1 MPSFHHSL
9 TLLLCHSLFIEE
21 IEIFLER
28 TCLQCAPKTCSA
40 LDLLQASTE
49 LQDIMDSSQC
59 HSMRYLPTGLPGLD
73 QNMLGGVRIGTIT
86 EVVGRAGSGKTQLA
100 LQLVVTA
107 ARYGQGAV
115 YIDTER
121 KVSLQRLQE
130 MSKTRAKAG
139 QDPALSSSSTPG
151 KAFSYNMS
159 SSSRQSMTV
168 ESQDD
173 ANPNLES
180 NRTPGATAFPY
191 KTAQQVLANLT
202 VHAPGSTQELLTA
215 LKDTEDEILY
225 RNQQAADPARLDTFP
240 VRLLIVDSIAAPTK
254 RDFGSDSAPQRAS
267 AVFQCAQILKRL
279 ADQLHLAVVVINQVG
294 LGQENN
300 NMDSSMRS
308 SDNVSVRAALGTSW
322 YHCVS
327 TRLFMEH
334 ECDPHR
340 LGRRQDEHN
349 SMYQQQQQQGRIRRL
364 TVVKSNLVGVTS
376 TNFEVTTIGL
386 EEVPTVSRDEE
397 QDTSD

>member
-1 MPSFHHSL
+1 
-9 TLLLCHSLFIEE
+9 
-21 IEIFLER
+21 LER
-28 TCLQCAPKTCSA
+28 TCLQCAPKPCNA
-40 LDLLQASTE
+40 LDLLHAMTE
-49 LQDIMDSSQC
+49 WHDILDSSQC
-59 HSMRYLPTGLPGLD
+59 HNMRYLPTGLPGFD
-73 QNMLGGVRIGTIT
+73 QNMLGGIRIGTIT

-130 MSKTRAKAG
+130 MSTTRAEAG
-139 QDPALSSSSTPG
+139 QDPSKDPAVSSTTTTPG
-151 KAFSYNMS
+151 KEFSYNMS
-159 SSSRQSMTV
+159 SSSRQSMTA

-173 ANPNLES
+173 NNNKNLEA
-180 NRTPGATAFPY
+180 NRIAGAEAFPY
-191 KTAQQVLANLT
+191 KMAQQVLANLT
-202 VHAPGSTQELLTA
+202 VHSPGSTQELLTA
-215 LKDTEDEILY
+215 LEDTEDEILY
-225 RNQQAADPARLDTFP
+225 RNQQAVDPARVDTFP

-254 RDFGSDSAPQRAS
+254 RDFGSDSAPQRAA

-279 ADQLHLAVVVINQVG
+279 ADQLNLAVVVINQVG

-300 NMDSSMRS
+300 SMDSSTRL

-340 LGRRQDEHN
+340 LGGRQDEHN
-349 SMYQQQQQQGRIRRL
+349 SMYQQQQQGRIRRL
-364 TVVKSNLVGVTS
+364 TVVKSNLAGVTS
-376 TNFEVTTIGL
+376 TNFEVATSGL

-397 QDTSD
+397 EDSNN

>member
-1 MPSFHHSL
+1 M
-9 TLLLCHSLFIEE
+9 
-21 IEIFLER
+21 FLER
-28 TCLQCAPKTCSA
+28 TCLQCAPKPCNA
-40 LDLLQASTE
+40 LDLLQATTE
-49 LQDIMDSSQC
+49 LHNILDSAQC
-59 HSMRYLPTGLPGLD
+59 HNMRYLPTGLPGFD
-73 QNMLGGVRIGTIT
+73 QNMLGGIRIGTIT

-130 MSKTRAKAG
+130 MSTTRAKAG
-139 QDPALSSSSTPG
+139 QDHPSRDLASSFAPG
-151 KAFSYNMS
+151 KEFSYNIS
-159 SSSRQSMTV
+159 SSARQSMTAG
-168 ESQDD
+168 SQDD
-173 ANPNLES
+173 NHHHQNLES
-180 NRTPGATAFPY
+180 NRSPRAEAFHY
-191 KTAQQVLANLT
+191 RTAQQVLANLT
-202 VHAPGSTQELLTA
+202 VHSPGSTQELLTA
-215 LKDTEDEILY
+215 LEDAEDEILY
-225 RNQQAADPARLDTFP
+225 RNQQALDPARVDTFP

-254 RDFGSDSAPQRAS
+254 RDFGADSAPQRAA

-300 NMDSSMRS
+300 NMDSSMRL

-340 LGRRQDEHN
+340 LRGRQDEQRN
-349 SMYQQQQQQGRIRRL
+349 SMYQQQQQGRIRRL
-364 TVVKSNLVGVTS
+364 TVVKSNLAGVTS
-376 TNFEVTTIGL
+376 TNFEVATSGL

-397 QDTSD
+397 EDSSN

>member
-1 MPSFHHSL
+1 
-9 TLLLCHSLFIEE
+9 
-21 IEIFLER
+21 
-28 TCLQCAPKTCSA
+28 
-40 LDLLQASTE
+40 
-49 LQDIMDSSQC
+49 
-59 HSMRYLPTGLPGLD
+59 MRYLPTGLPGFD
-73 QNMLGGVRIGTIT
+73 QNMLGGIRIGTIT

-100 LQLVVTA
+100 LQLVVAA

-130 MSKTRAKAG
+130 MSATRAKAG
-139 QDPALSSSSTPG
+139 QDPSRDPALSSAPG
-151 KAFSYNMS
+151 KEFSYDMS
-159 SSSRQSMTV
+159 SSARESMTG
-168 ESQDD
+168 ESQE
-173 ANPNLES
+173 NNHQNLES
-180 NRTPGATAFPY
+180 NRIPGAELFPY

-202 VHAPGSTQELLTA
+202 VHSPGSTQELLAA
-215 LKDTEDEILY
+215 LEDTEDEILY
-225 RNQQAADPARLDTFP
+225 RNQQALDPARVDTFP

-254 RDFGSDSAPQRAS
+254 RDFGADSAPQRAA

-279 ADQLHLAVVVINQVG
+279 ADQLNLAVVVINQVG

-300 NMDSSMRS
+300 SMDSSTRS

-340 LGRRQDEHN
+340 LGGRQDEHN
-349 SMYQQQQQQGRIRRL
+349 PMYQQQQQGRIRRL
-364 TVVKSNLVGVTS
+364 TVVKSNLAAVTS
-376 TNFEVTTIGL
+376 TNFEVVASGL

-397 QDTSD
+397 NDSSN

>member
-1 MPSFHHSL
+1 
-9 TLLLCHSLFIEE
+9 
-21 IEIFLER
+21 
-28 TCLQCAPKTCSA
+28 
-40 LDLLQASTE
+40 
-49 LQDIMDSSQC
+49 
-59 HSMRYLPTGLPGLD
+59 MRYLPTGLPGFD
-73 QNMLGGVRIGTIT
+73 QNILGGVRIGTIT

-130 MSKTRAKAG
+130 MSTTQAKDSQDNNPSTRD
-139 QDPALSSSSTPG
+139 QSSTPAG
-151 KAFSYNMS
+151 KEEFSYNMPS
-159 SSSRQSMTV
+159 SSSRQSMTA
-168 ESQDD
+168 ESQNDD
-173 ANPNLES
+173 NHQHLES
-180 NRTPGATAFPY
+180 NRIPGAEAFPY

-202 VHAPGSTQELLTA
+202 VHSPGSTKELLTA
-215 LKDTEDEILY
+215 LEDTEDEILY
-225 RNQQAADPARLDTFP
+225 RNQQALDPAAKVVTFP

-254 RDFGSDSAPQRAS
+254 RDFGADSAPQRAA

-300 NMDSSMRS
+300 SNNMDNNSMRM
-308 SDNVSVRAALGTSW
+308 SDNVVVRAALGTSW

-349 SMYQQQQQQGRIRRL
+349 SMFQQQQQGRVRRL
-364 TVVKSNLVGVTS
+364 TVVKSNLAGITS
-376 TNFEVTTIGL
+376 TNFEVTTSGL
-386 EEVPTVSRDEE
+386 EEVPTVSRDDEE
-397 QDTSD
+397 EDSND